1 MTIVIAPINKYPQ
14 FLPIVAKWYMSFW
27 GEKYPKRT
35 LSDWEDF
42 IGKNSDEAPFTLIAF
57 DNKNPTVVLG
67 TASLKLNGMGQYK
80 PDHVWLSAVFV
91 PPEYRG
97 KKIATTLI
105 NEVIDIAR
113 KKYPDIYLFTRTD
126 GRIYK
131 NLGWRVT
138 EVTEFQETQVLI
150 MKKSLEPLANNQFR
164 LNAHYPH
171 HERVGERLD
180 RQYTAKL

>member
-1 MTIVIAPINKYPQ
+1 MGIIIAPINKYPQ

-27 GEKYPKRT
+27 GDKYPKRT
-35 LSDWEDF
+35 LSEWEAF
-42 IGKNSDEAPFTLIAF
+42 VYKNSNEAPFTLIAF
-57 DNKNPTVVLG
+57 DDKNPTVVLG
-67 TASLKLNGMGQYK
+67 TASLKLKGMGKYK

-91 PPEYRG
+91 PLEYRG
-97 KKIATTLI
+97 EKIATALI
-105 NEVIDIAR
+105 NEVIYIAR
-113 KKYPDIYLFTRTD
+113 KQYPDIYLFTRTD

-131 NLGWRVT
+131 NIGWRVT
-138 EVTEFQETQVLI
+138 EVTEFQGTHVII

-171 HERVGERLD
+171 HEGVGETLD